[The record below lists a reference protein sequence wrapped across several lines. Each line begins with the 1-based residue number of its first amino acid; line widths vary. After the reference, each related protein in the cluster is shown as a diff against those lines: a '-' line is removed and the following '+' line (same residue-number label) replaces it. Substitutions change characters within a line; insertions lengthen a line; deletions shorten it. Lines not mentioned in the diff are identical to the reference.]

1 LNRDPASARN
11 LNSRLQLLAAGLALA
26 IAMAVLVSIEYVKER
41 DALLSSLE
49 AQARIVGEGSA
60 AALLFDDP
68 ANAAVNL
75 ASLRSI
81 AVIRAAALYRHAQ
94 PGSAATL
101 FAQYLAPGTARSL
114 PDSMSTYDA
123 LPALSVAVPIAMDG
137 REIGLMHVVADPDVL
152 VARLSRYLLTVL
164 LVAAGALVLAY
175 LLTGPMRRR
184 IALTESM
191 LHTHANYDDLTQ
203 LPNRRM
209 FNECMNRAVSEA
221 AASRRSVSLLF
232 CDLDNFKVIND
243 SLGHAAGD
251 ALLELVAQR
260 LRGAVRQSD
269 AICRIGGDEFVAI
282 LEDCGDRGAA
292 KVAAHII
299 DTLTTP
305 FTLGDRSLSIGTSIG
320 IAIYPRDGSDTGHL
334 LRAADTALFAAKS
347 AGRNMARF
355 FSETLDVQAHERMA
369 LEGGLR
375 RALRLH
381 EFQVHYQVQ
390 VEAVSGEVIGA
401 EALLRWHSPE
411 FGDISPDR
419 FISLAEECG
428 LIGEI
433 GSWVL
438 NEACAQAAKWTHH
451 IPGFVMAV
459 NLSGKQL
466 EDPALPS
473 QVDACL
479 KRYGI
484 TAQQLELEITESTL
498 LTHSEVMQEN
508 LRALD
513 AMNLGLSLDDFGTG
527 YSSLA
532 YLKRLPIARLKIDR
546 GFVQDLPHDNEDA
559 AIVSAIVALASSL
572 GMDVVAE
579 GVETGE
585 QLAFVRDA
593 GCRFV
598 QGWLFGRAVPP
609 AQFEMDHLPRLAQ
622 PGDTP
627 EHPHGRV
634 AATPHS
640 ALATYGATTGLSSL
654 NYMAP
659 KSH

>member
-1 LNRDPASARN
+1 MSRGHTPARN
-11 LNSRLQLLAAGLALA
+11 LNSRLQLLAAGLALT

-41 DALLSSLE
+41 DALLASLE

-75 ASLRSI
+75 AALRSI
-81 AVIRAAALYRHAQ
+81 AAIRGAALYRHTQ
-94 PGSAATL
+94 PGSAAL
-101 FAQYLAPGTARSL
+101 RFAEYLAPNTSLSL
-114 PDSMSTYDA
+114 PDRMGADDK
-123 LPALSVAVPIAMDG
+123 LPPLSVAVPIAMEG
-137 REIGLMHVVADPDVL
+137 RNIGLIHIVSGPEVL
-152 VARLSRYLLTVL
+152 VARLGRYLITVL
-164 LVAAGALVLAY
+164 LVAAGALALAY
-175 LLTGPMRRR
+175 FLTGRMRRH
-184 IALTESM
+184 IAETESM

-209 FNECMNRAVSEA
+209 FNQCMNRAVSDA
-221 AASRRSVSLLF
+221 ATSGRAVSLLF

-251 ALLELVAQR
+251 ALLELVAHR
-260 LRGAVRQSD
+260 LRSAVRQSD
-269 AICRIGGDEFVAI
+269 TICRIGGDEFVAI

-292 KVAAHII
+292 TVAAHII

-305 FTLGDRSLSIGTSIG
+305 FTLGERSLSIGTSIG
-320 IAIYPRDGSDTGHL
+320 IAVYPRDGSDTGHL

-375 RALRLH
+375 RALQLH
-381 EFQVHYQVQ
+381 EFQVCYQVQ
-390 VEAVSGEVIGA
+390 IEAATGDVIGA

-411 FGDISPDR
+411 FGDVPPDR
-419 FISLAEECG
+419 FIGLAEECG

-433 GSWVL
+433 GTWVL
-438 NEACAQAAKWTHH
+438 NEACGQAAKWTRH

-479 KRYGI
+479 KRFGI

-559 AIVSAIVALASSL
+559 AIVSAIIALASSL

-585 QLAFVRDA
+585 QLAFVRNA

-598 QGWLFGRAVPP
+598 QGWLFGKAVAPE
-609 AQFEMDHLPRLAQ
+609 QFESDHLPSLARL
-622 PGDTP
+622 DETP
-627 EHPHGRV
+627 EHSHV
-634 AATPHS
+634 QAATPSH
-640 ALATYGATTGLSSL
+640 LAIGGYGGASGLASL